1 MPDALLLWA
10 ALAANV
16 AGLGWLA
23 LAMDVHWQQVRGSTT
38 PPSSGTM
45 KLLRVL
51 GAASLVSSLLLC
63 LCVDHASMAALV
75 WVMTLACAAL
85 AIAFTLSW
93 RPGWLR
99 LLAGRLPDA
108 RPENPTEAA
117 IGTPGRSR

>member
-1 MPDALLLWA
+1 MPDALLLWT
-10 ALAANV
+10 ALAADV

-23 LAMDVHWQQVRGSTT
+23 LAMDVHWQQVCGSTT
-38 PPSSGTM
+38 PPSSSTM

-51 GAASLVSSLLLC
+51 GAASLAGSLLLC

-75 WVMTLACAAL
+75 WVMTLAGAAL

-99 LLAGRLPDA
+99 LLVPWVRE
-108 RPENPTEAA
+108 RPGSGMA
-117 IGTPGRSR
+117 